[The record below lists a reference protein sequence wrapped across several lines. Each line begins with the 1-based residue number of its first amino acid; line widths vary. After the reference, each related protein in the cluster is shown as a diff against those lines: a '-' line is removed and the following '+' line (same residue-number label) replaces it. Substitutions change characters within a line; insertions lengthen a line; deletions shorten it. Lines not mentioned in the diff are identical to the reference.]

1 MVYDLTFLTESESGK
16 SIAINPQLVR
26 FVIEIDDKR
35 VGVVFDKEHRIIID
49 GTVASI
55 SEQLRKA
62 VR

>member
-1 MVYDLTFLTESESGK
+1 MVYDLSFLKESGSGK

-26 FVIEIDDKR
+26 LVIEIDVKT
-35 VGVVFDKEHRIIID
+35 VAIFFDKEHQINVD